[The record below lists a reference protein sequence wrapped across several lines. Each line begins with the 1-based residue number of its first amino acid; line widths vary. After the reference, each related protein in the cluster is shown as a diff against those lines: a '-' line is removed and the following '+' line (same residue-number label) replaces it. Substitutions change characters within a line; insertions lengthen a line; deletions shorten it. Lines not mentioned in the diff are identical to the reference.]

1 MPANLRAI
9 PITPAPRGAIGANRD
24 LFVRRMATC
33 LTAFTAALAV
43 MIVAVV
49 AVVFSIT

>member
-9 PITPAPRGAIGANRD
+9 PMMPIPRGAMGAKRD
-24 LFVRRMATC
+24 LFVRRIATC

-49 AVVFSIT
+49 AVAFSIT